1 MAMNEPDGLDDLLKD
16 KPDWLKDKQK
26 DHPDRW
32 NGFKEWETKFKKSDL
47 GEYAL
52 SKMKKKLGRGKHSKF
67 YGILEDQVLK
77 NCFFAKNY
85 EKENDGSNNLREKY
99 GPKFSKELKKQIE
112 KINEL
117 RIFISEYPDVPKYGF
132 MGNQKLL
139 ETGLFYFKNK
149 TPSKIVQL
157 DFDRLLEIYSE
168 ILEKP
173 KVLKFSGPG
182 GYRFLYAGICY
193 PYDLPLDGKKQRTK
207 IHTILAFRL
216 VELFRQ
222 HTNAEG
228 SWEKT
233 MTNFQRPMPDYGDPC
248 YELAVDFIC
257 AIFDKKDKT
266 LDASDIKKSV
276 CELAVK
282 EVHICPWPQQK
293 SSRENFLRFCIEEG
307 VQKPIV
313 NKDGVLIPNIFL

>member
-1 MAMNEPDGLDDLLKD
+1 MAMNEPEELDDILKD
-16 KPDWLKDKQK
+16 IPDWLKDKQK
-26 DHPDRW
+26 DHPDW
-32 NGFKEWETKFKKSDL
+32 WEDFNEWLTEFKESTL
-47 GEYAL
+47 GKIAL
-52 SKMKKKLGRGKHSKF
+52 SKMKEKLDKGKQSK
-67 YGILEDQVLK
+67 YYLILEDQVLK
-77 NCFFAKNY
+77 NCFFAKTY
-85 EKENDGSNNLREKY
+85 EKAKDSSNNLRVKY
-99 GPKFSKELKKQIE
+99 GPVFHEKLKKQIE

-117 RIFISEYPDVPKYGF
+117 RDFISEYPDVPEFGF

-173 KVLKFSGPG
+173 KVLKYSGPG
-182 GYRFLYAGICY
+182 GYRFKYAGICY
-193 PYDLPLDGKKQRTK
+193 PSELPLDGRTQRTK

-233 MTNFQRPMPDYGDPC
+233 LTNFQRPMPDYGDPC

-257 AIFDKKDKT
+257 AIFDKPDKI

-282 EVHICPWPQQK
+282 EAHICPWPQQ
-293 SSRENFLRFCIEEG
+293 ENEANHRFFVEEG
-307 VQKPIV
+307 LTEPIV
-313 NKDGVLIPNIFL
+313 NKDGVLVPINFL